1 MSKGYNEIGALWS
14 SFSKNGNMF
23 ESGHIKLNGKK
34 YIIRVYD
41 KKNKKNKQPEK
52 LIYLWGE
59 EDIKNEK

>member
-1 MSKGYNEIGALWS
+1 MSEGYNEIGALWS

-41 KKNKKNKQPEK
+41 NKNKKNKQPEK
-52 LIYLWGE
+52 IIYLYGTE
-59 EDIKNEK
+59 ELKNER

>member
-41 KKNKKNKQPEK
+41 KKNKKTNNLKN
-52 LIYLWGE
+52 LFIYGE
-59 EDIKNEK
+59 RRT